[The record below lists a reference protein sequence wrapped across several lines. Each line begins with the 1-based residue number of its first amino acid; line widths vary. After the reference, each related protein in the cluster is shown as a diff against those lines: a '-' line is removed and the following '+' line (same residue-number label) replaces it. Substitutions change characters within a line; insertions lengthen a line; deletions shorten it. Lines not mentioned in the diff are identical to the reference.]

1 MRRPIKFCKNPECK
15 DDITQYVSA
24 KRKYCNEKCRKRAWY
39 LNNLVEYKE
48 HNNWIRAI
56 KEQLKI
62 VELFVLKGQYKVR
75 ASTLEDLGINM
86 DLWRT
91 PKYDSNMNHTHR
103 IGKYELTYNKE
114 SKTITFKIK
123 KDEIKH

>member
-91 PKYDSNMNHTHR
+91 PKYDSNMNPTHR